1 MNNDILKDLNLRFDH
16 AALKSNVT
24 KEDIIKICR
33 EAVEYK
39 FFAIAIN
46 PTWVSRVKE
55 LLHNSSVKILS
66 VCGFPLGANTTDI
79 KVKEAVQGVNDGAH
93 EIDMVANIGWITA
106 KNFKLAEKEIKSIR
120 DALPYNV
127 ILKVII
133 EAGMLSNTQMID
145 ATKAVING
153 GAQFV
158 KTSTG
163 FFGGATPEQVKILH
177 QASKGQI
184 EVKASG
190 GIATLEQCRAFIS
203 AGASRLGSSSSVS
216 IMKELKNCI
225 NQ

>member
-1 MNNDILKDLNLRFDH
+1 MNEDILKDLNLRFDY

-24 KEDIIKICR
+24 EKDIIKICQ
-33 EAVEYK
+33 EAVDHK
-39 FFAIAIN
+39 FFSIAIN
-46 PTWVSRVKE
+46 PTWVSAAKE
-55 LLHNSSVKILS
+55 LLHNTGVKILS
-66 VCGFPLGANTTDI
+66 VSGFPLGANTTDI
-79 KVKEAVQGVNDGAH
+79 KIKEAVLGVNDGAH
-93 EIDMVANIGWITA
+93 EIDMVANIGWLTA
-106 KNFKLAEKEIKSIR
+106 NNFKLVENEIIGLR
-120 DALPYNV
+120 NALPFNV

-133 EAGMLSNTQMID
+133 EAGMLNNTQMID

-163 FFGGATPEQVKILH
+163 FFGGATLEQVKILYK
-177 QASKGQI
+177 AAGGQI

-190 GIATLEQCRAFIS
+190 GITSLEQCRAFIS

-225 NQ
+225 NK